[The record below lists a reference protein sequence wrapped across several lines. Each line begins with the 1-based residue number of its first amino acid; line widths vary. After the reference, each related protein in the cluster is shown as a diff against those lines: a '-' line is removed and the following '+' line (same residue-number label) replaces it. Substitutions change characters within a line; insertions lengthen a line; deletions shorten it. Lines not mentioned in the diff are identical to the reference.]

1 MSEDNNKQTEQA
13 KRQAEQAKRQAEQA
27 KRQAEQAKR
36 QAEQK
41 PQGNPGNSKPDNI
54 AYASRT
60 PARFR

>member
-1 MSEDNNKQTEQA
+1 MSEDNNKQT
-13 KRQAEQAKRQAEQA
+13 EQA

>member
-13 KRQAEQAKRQAEQA
+13 KRQAE
-27 KRQAEQAKR
+27 R

-41 PQGNPGNSKPDNI
+41 PQGNPGNSKPNDVVF
-54 AYASRT
+54 ASRT